1 MAYRTVIPRCPRQQ
15 EGITTADT
23 SAHGPLRHSMAT
35 SRNRAGRPEQSPAIR
50 VHTEVLALAG
60 RAIAPGAVAALA
72 RQQRSSRSVASH
84 HHSLTPPGK
93 HRRSDGTRGPACQ
106 PLNRVILLDTAEIG
120 RVRNGSA
127 SVNTGREAPPCRGRG
142 APGRQASG
150 RAIEG
155 FSGSWEVHWPIVQV
169 DPSPGRLWAVGRWGA
184 LRTTKNQRERF
195 RRSRAL
201 PRRAGAGPN
210 DGADELACKPDPVP
224 GRLAAL
230 RSATIHLGPPSP
242 AGSSG
247 LPADSDGP
255 PSNACAALRSFR
267 LESLLTL
274 LRVGFTEPPRSPGAL
289 VVSYT
294 TVSPLP
300 RSRGAVCFLWHC
312 PAGHPGLPLA
322 TTLPCGVR
330 TFLGSMTRVP
340 TSRR

>member
-224 GRLAAL
+224 GCLAAVPFGG
-230 RSATIHLGPPSP
+230 HPSRP
-242 AGSSG
+242 AVAGGLQRPTRRPWAGNPRTPAQAPRAAPSWPCSGWG
-247 LPADSDGP
+247 LPSHP
-255 PSNACAALRSFR
+255 
-267 LESLLTL
+267 
-274 LRVGFTEPPRSPGAL
+274 
-289 VVSYT
+289 
-294 TVSPLP
+294 
-300 RSRGAVCFLWHC
+300 
-312 PAGHPGLPLA
+312 GHPGRWWSLTPPFHPYPA
-322 TTLPCGVR
+322 RAGRSVFCGTVP
-330 TFLGSMTRVP
+330 RVTP
-340 TSRR
+340 GCG